1 MRKSVEKAKYFS
13 AQKAD
18 EVVLKVMRKHWLVLM
33 PTIVITAIVYLFG
46 IFAIFILPNLLPI
59 LVQGFSYNIYV
70 MVVSL
75 TFLFNTVY
83 LFTEILI
90 YYFNVG
96 IITNEHLVEIEQA
109 RLFSRTTSELMLD
122 NIQDVTASQ
131 SGVFPTMFDYGDINI
146 QTAGKLPNFMFTSI
160 RNPNTCAQ
168 EIIDAS
174 ERYVKKHGAFRGA
187 GIAKDKKT
195 TVL

>member
-1 MRKSVEKAKYFS
+1 MVKAKYFS
-13 AQKAD
+13 AQKKD
-18 EVVLKVMRKHWLVLM
+18 EVVLRVMRKHWLVLM
-33 PTIVITAIVYLFG
+33 PVIVIVSSVYLLGFL
-46 IFAIFILPNLLPI
+46 AIFLLPNYLPA
-59 LVQGFSYNIYV
+59 LVEGFLYNIYV
-70 MVVSL
+70 MIVSL

-109 RLFSRTTSELMLD
+109 RLFARTISELMLD

-131 SGVFPTMFDYGDINI
+131 SGILQTMFDYGNVNI
-146 QTAGKLPNFMFTSI
+146 QTAGKLPNFMFTNI
-160 RNPNTCAQ
+160 RNPNVCAQ

-174 ERYVKKHGAFRGA
+174 EKYVKKHGSLRGA
-187 GIAKDKKT
+187 GISKDKKT
-195 TVL
+195 AVL